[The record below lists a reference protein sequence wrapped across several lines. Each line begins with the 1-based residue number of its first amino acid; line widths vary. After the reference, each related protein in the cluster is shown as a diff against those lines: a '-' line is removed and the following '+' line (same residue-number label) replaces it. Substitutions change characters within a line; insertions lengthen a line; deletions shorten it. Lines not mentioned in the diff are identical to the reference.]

1 MGIVIHSNVHRSGH
15 RLHHRS
21 SNLWSCCPSFVEQ
34 RWKSAG
40 RTNTFFFLLLLS
52 SFRYPNSVKTMNT
65 SLFVLLL
72 QLYVA
77 AASTTDLTGN
87 HATHSATK
95 EFQEFCASKAAQ
107 LYEFYIDTF
116 QMSEN
121 WSIDVMLLLFVS
133 ICLLYVCARFHRS
146 GSYSLVL
153 YLKWIALQ
161 YIIANVWSS
170 VVVNQT
176 PLPLLNLF
184 VFVCL
189 LIWIFTAVN
198 NDKLP
203 NDSIEQSDR
212 IEHGWYSKVSLLL
225 SVAIV
230 GLFLHY

>member
-1 MGIVIHSNVHRSGH
+1 
-15 RLHHRS
+15 
-21 SNLWSCCPSFVEQ
+21 
-34 RWKSAG
+34 
-40 RTNTFFFLLLLS
+40 
-52 SFRYPNSVKTMNT
+52 MNT

-107 LYEFYIDTF
+107 MYEFYVETF

-121 WSIDVMLLLFVS
+121 WSIDLMLLLFLS

-146 GSYSLVL
+146 YSLVL

-161 YIIANVWSS
+161 FIIANVWSS

-176 PLPLLNLF
+176 SLPLLNLF

>member
-1 MGIVIHSNVHRSGH
+1 MSIAPAIACIIARPIFGLAV
-15 RLHHRS
+15 
-21 SNLWSCCPSFVEQ
+21 PSFVEQ

-40 RTNTFFFLLLLS
+40 RTNTSFFLSFYCLLS
-52 SFRYPNSVKTMNT
+52 DTKFSVKTMNT

-107 LYEFYIDTF
+107 LYEFYIETF

-121 WSIDVMLLLFVS
+121 WIDLLLLLFVS
-133 ICLLYVCARFHRS
+133 LCLLYVCARFHR
-146 GSYSLVL
+146 SYSLVL

-161 YIIANVWSS
+161 FIIANVWSS

-176 PLPLLNLF
+176 SLPLLNLF